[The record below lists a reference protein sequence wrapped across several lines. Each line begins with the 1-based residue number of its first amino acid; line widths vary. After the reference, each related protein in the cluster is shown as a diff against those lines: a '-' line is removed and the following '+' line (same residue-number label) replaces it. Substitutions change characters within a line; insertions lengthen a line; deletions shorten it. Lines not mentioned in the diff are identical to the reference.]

1 MYVLY
6 GQITSDTRFL
16 NNVQSSMANE
26 PEYNDEEDQLEEEQE
41 EVNRTTY
48 MYKMRSSMNGYS

>member
-6 GQITSDTRFL
+6 GQITSDRRFL
-16 NNVQSSMANE
+16 NNVQSSMTNE